1 MTLLLSVLYQENNHK
16 ADQWYEY
23 FFGWAEE
30 EVQEKILT
38 LNHSKTEKEVG
49 CAYSRSVDLQ
59 CKISLRK
66 FPYKQ
71 NWTTTY

>member
-30 EVQEKILT
+30 EVQEKN
-38 LNHSKTEKEVG
+38 LNSE
-49 CAYSRSVDLQ
+49 
-59 CKISLRK
+59 SLE
-66 FPYKQ
+66 
-71 NWTTTY
+71 N